1 MEIKALVNKIY
12 SSGTPI
18 GEDKDVTE
26 KRMLVNKYSFWI
38 AFICFFMSLM
48 YIPMGYWQSMRTTMQ
63 IGLPSL
69 IIFILPFITK
79 SISVIKTSFILIITS
94 LISVSACIVG
104 QENHLQYALIII
116 FILTV
121 FLENRGEISFPIVAF
136 ASPIIAYI
144 ILEGTNYSLVE
155 KEIYTIEQA
164 FWVKHIV
171 FFSVFMMSAALVY
184 FFKESL
190 AKKLEVIKNQKN
202 DLENAVET
210 RTKEISDNQTELTR
224 MFVEVSMKNKRLAEL
239 QEKLA
244 ITQREQQK
252 FVDIVENSLD
262 LIALTRI
269 DGSLLYINKAG
280 KKMIGIAD
288 KEEFKSS
295 RPWDITSDAYRHQL
309 VDTVIP
315 YIAEHGDWQGEI
327 QLKNQKTNNIIDTDA
342 TFFILRDKQTKK
354 SISVATIQRDITEKK
369 QAENKMKLMQSS
381 LVQSDKMASL
391 GVISA
396 GIAHEINNP
405 INFVYAGV
413 NTLIELVQDMKN
425 IVTKYENIR
434 SPEDNNSLKELFT
447 DVDILSQNIRDGAL
461 RTIEIIKSLKVF
473 ARTDTDKLQT
483 ANVNMLINAVLI
495 ILKPSLQNIKII
507 KDFDAKM
514 RAIQCYAGELNQVF
528 MNIIANA
535 IQAMNRKGELII
547 KTRYL
552 DNYIKIYIKDTGTG
566 MSEEVRG
573 KVFEPFFTTKNIG
586 DGLGLGMS
594 ISYGVIEK
602 HNGNIRIKSEV
613 GKGSEFIITLPV

>member
-1 MEIKALVNKIY
+1 MKIKALLNKIY
-12 SSGTPI
+12 NLGTPT
-18 GEDKDVTE
+18 GEDKDSTD
-26 KRMLVNKYSFWI
+26 KRIFINKYSFWVI
-38 AFICFFMSLM
+38 VICFIAALNYVFL
-48 YIPMGYWQSMRTTMQ
+48 GYWNLIYITITTSFPFF
-63 IGLPSL
+63 LL
-69 IIFILPFITK
+69 FIIPFVTT
-79 SISVIKTSFILIITS
+79 SIKTLKISFILLSTIAIMITS
-94 LISVSACIVG
+94 CSVG
-104 QENHLQYALIII
+104 QENHLQYALIVI
-116 FILTV
+116 FILTT
-121 FLENRGEISFPIVAF
+121 FLENENEVLFPLLAIISPLLGYF
-136 ASPIIAYI
+136 
-144 ILEGTNYSLVE
+144 ILEYTNYSLVE
-155 KEIYTIEQA
+155 KEIYTVEQA
-164 FWVKHIV
+164 FWVKHMV
-171 FFSVFMMSAALVY
+171 FFSVFMMSATLVY
-184 FFKESL
+184 FFKQSLTTKVNSAKQQQNSLES
-190 AKKLEVIKNQKN
+190 
-202 DLENAVET
+202 AVET
-210 RTKEISDNQTELTR
+210 RTKEIFDNQTELTR
-224 MFVEVSMKNKRLAEL
+224 MFTELSMKNKRMAEL

-244 ITQREQQK
+244 VTQREQQK

-280 KKMIGIAD
+280 KKMIGITD

-315 YIAEHGDWQGEI
+315 YIAEHGNWQGEI
-327 QLKNQKTNNIIDTDA
+327 QLKNQETNNIIDTDA
-342 TFFILRDKQTKK
+342 TFFILRDKKTQK
-354 SISVATIQRDITEKK
+354 SISIATIQRDITEKK
-369 QAENKMKLMQSS
+369 QAENKMKIMQSS

-413 NTLIELVQDMKN
+413 NTLIELIQDMEN
-425 IVTKYENIR
+425 IVVKYKPIR
-434 SPEDNNSLKELFT
+434 SQEDNESLKELFA

-495 ILKPSLQNIKII
+495 ILKPSLQNIKVI
-507 KDFDAKM
+507 KDFDGKM
-514 RAIQCYAGELNQVF
+514 HSIQCYAGELNQVF

-535 IQAMNRKGELII
+535 IQAMNRKGEIVI
-547 KTRYL
+547 KTRYM
-552 DNYIKIYIKDTGTG
+552 NEYIKIYIKDTGTG
-566 MSEEVRG
+566 MSEEVLK

-602 HNGNIRIKSEV
+602 HKGNIKIKSEV